1 MQIVATFNDFEE
13 MLDFAAKLQSEKKG
27 EQTPVGSEVPVQN
40 APVQTPPVQTPP
52 VQTPPVQTPPVQTTA
67 PTYTLDDLSR
77 AAMVLMD
84 RGMQGQLQA
93 LLAEYGVAS
102 LPELPKAQYGPFA
115 TALRGMGAQI

>member
-27 EQTPVGSEVPVQN
+27 EQTPVGSEVPVQ
-40 APVQTPPVQTPP
+40 TPPVQTPP
-52 VQTPPVQTPPVQTTA
+52 VQTPPQVQTTA